1 MVYLVSQ
8 VTITPKISVAVD
20 LPADFSLFK
29 VSSYSGLNISLSA
42 GTITKATLTT
52 SPAIGA
58 AASIA
63 AGMQVACLRFDA
75 VANTYTYIDG
85 ATYNADKT
93 MTVNLPKAGFYSFVS
108 ASFTIPIPTLYAE
121 VRATLST
128 SVKTISYAGGE
139 LTLGVQ
145 TTSNTTV
152 KCTKKSSSTTEDPA
166 HKRSIGAFFDIELET
181 EEKVKKGEIKY
192 KYDSTAVVAVRT
204 ILSHSIYT
212 RASEHTYTHTFSLF
226 LSPSLSRT
234 HTSMHTCTP
243 STWYVHCTLP
253 QLFRMQIRVCGTRTY
268 THAHLLVRVH
278 TWSQGVVPR

>member
-1 MVYLVSQ
+1 

-29 VSSYSGLNISLSA
+29 VASYSGLSILLSA

-85 ATYNADKT
+85 ASYNADKT
-93 MTVNLPKAGFYSFVS
+93 ITVDLPKAGFYAFVS
-108 ASFTIPIPTLYAE
+108 ASASVSVPLPTLYDEAR
-121 VRATLST
+121 VTSST

-145 TTSNTTV
+145 TMTDNNYIT
-152 KCTKKSSSTTEDPA
+152 CTKKSSSTTEDPA
-166 HKRSIGAFFDIELET
+166 HKRSIGVFFDIELET

-204 ILSHSIYT
+204 ILFHSIYT
-212 RASEHTYTHTFSLF
+212 RASKHTYTHTLSLF
-226 LSPSLSRT
+226 LSPSLS
-234 HTSMHTCTP
+234 
-243 STWYVHCTLP
+243 Y
-253 QLFRMQIRVCGTRTY
+253 TR
-268 THAHLLVRVH
+268 AHLLPGTYIVHCHSFSACKYVCVARAHTRVH
-278 TWSQGVVPR
+278 TFSFGCIRGHRE